1 MDTRQQKSRMWT
13 WLILLFL
20 LGLGVVIANVVI
32 SNPQL
37 AEEGVDAV
45 MGMPAWAFPGIVAFI
60 GLFVFWLGLKV
71 EANWPEALGAALV
84 AGSITAGEVMIGWN
98 DFAFGGIAAIPYV
111 LPFLV
116 FVIMLMFALA
126 RSK

>member
-37 AEEGVDAV
+37 TEEGVDAA

-60 GLFVFWLGLKV
+60 GLT
-71 EANWPEALGAALV
+71 NAAAPSPSTRAV
-84 AGSITAGEVMIGWN
+84 PARIGCRPS
-98 DFAFGGIAAIPYV
+98 GIRPTRLRAAP
-111 LPFLV
+111 
-116 FVIMLMFALA
+116 AA
-126 RSK
+126 RAATSACDPT